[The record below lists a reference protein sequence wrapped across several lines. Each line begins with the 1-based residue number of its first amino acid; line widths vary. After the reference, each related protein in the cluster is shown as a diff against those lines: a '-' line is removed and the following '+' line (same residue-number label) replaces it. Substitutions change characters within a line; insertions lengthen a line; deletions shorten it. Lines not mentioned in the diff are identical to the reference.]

1 MDKNILGF
9 HKVSNEELKAE
20 MTFYVHP
27 LNKTLK
33 NEPVT
38 VRQLIEILQE
48 MPEDAPSYY
57 FDDDGTA
64 MGVCD
69 IGKSN
74 NAVYFHLF

>member
-9 HKVSNEELKAE
+9 HKLSKEEIKAE
-20 MTFYVHP
+20 ITFYVHP
-27 LNKTLK
+27 LNKTR
-33 NEPVT
+33 NDEPVT

-48 MPEDAPSYY
+48 MPEDAPLYY
-57 FDDDGTA
+57 LDDNGTA